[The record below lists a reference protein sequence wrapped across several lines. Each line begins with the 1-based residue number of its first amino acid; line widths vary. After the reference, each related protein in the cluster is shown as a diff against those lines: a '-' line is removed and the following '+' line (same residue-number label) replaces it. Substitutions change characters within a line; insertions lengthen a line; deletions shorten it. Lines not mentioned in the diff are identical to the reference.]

1 MKPNAAILTLCLLLP
16 TLVWA
21 EAPAKPKWHVDAP
34 PGPATDV
41 AIDTRTGTWMS
52 VDIHPDGG
60 RLVFDLLGDIY
71 ELRLSGKGASDE
83 ARPLTSGLAW
93 DMQPRYSPDGKHVA
107 FTSDRDG
114 GDNIWRMASDGAKP
128 TQVTH
133 ERFRLLNSPAWTP
146 DGRFIVA
153 RKHFTSMRS
162 LGAGEIWLY
171 HRDGGDGVQ
180 MTKRANDQ
188 KDLGEPALSPDG
200 RYLYYSRDATPGKV
214 FEYNKDPNRQIYAIE
229 RLDRRTGRVEPF
241 LGGPGGAIRPTPS
254 PDGKT
259 MAYIRRL
266 RGRSVLFLR
275 DLHSGA
281 ERRVK
286 TGLDRDLQET
296 WAIHGVYPAMAWS
309 RDSKTLF
316 FSALGGLHRLD
327 AASGAVEKIPF
338 HVKDKRRIIA
348 ALRYPVEVAPKR
360 FDVRALRQVRVAPD
374 GKRVVFQALGYL
386 WLRDLP
392 GGKARR
398 LTKQRARFE
407 FHPAWSRDSERIVYA
422 TWSDEAFGDVRVIA
436 ANGSGDRVVSSE
448 PGHYVEPAFSPDG
461 RDLVWRKVEGG
472 HLRSGRW
479 SNEPGIWWLPA
490 GQRKAQRVDRKG
502 RAPHFGADGERLFF
516 TEGDGWAAKER
527 HLIGLRLSDRKRVVL
542 ASSPFATTFQVSPE
556 GRWLAFQERYD
567 VWLTPMVEAG
577 RPLVLGAKA
586 KGLPLARVTGDGGD
600 YLHWSGD
607 KLHWSLGPT
616 LWSVSARDALD
627 KAKPGSAKPDTAKPD
642 TAKPDTAKP
651 DTAKPDTAKPDT
663 ATAAAKATSVDL
675 GMDWPADEPAVFM
688 ALVGARIVTMR
699 GDEVL
704 QDGTL
709 LWRGSRIVAVGPRDK
724 VTVPK
729 GATVLDG
736 KGLTAMP
743 GLIDVH
749 NHGSQ
754 GGDGITPQQN
764 FGNLSLLSF
773 GVTTL
778 HDPSNHTATVFAA
791 AELQRAG
798 RIVAPRIFSTGTILY
813 GAKATITAEVDSLKD
828 ARRHMRRL
836 KAWGAFSVKSYNQPR
851 RDQRQQVLTAARELG
866 MMVVPEGGALF
877 MHNMTQVVD
886 GHTGVEHAIPLA
898 TAYDDVLQ
906 LWGQSKVGYTPTLN
920 VAYGGLGGENYWYTN
935 SDVDTHPRLGHFVPP
950 FAIDPRARR
959 PHAAPLDEYNHIAAA
974 KFATQLL
981 RAGGRVQ
988 LGAHGQREGLGV
1000 HWELWSLAQGGMTP
1014 LEALRAGTLHG
1025 AAYLGLDKD
1034 IGSLEVGKLA
1044 DVAIVS
1050 GRPDV
1055 DLRSSEKVK
1064 WTVLGGRVYDAA
1076 TMDEIAPRQV
1086 KQPMVW
1092 WRRPGEGAGIPG
1104 PAGCGCGLGRH

>member
-1 MKPNAAILTLCLLLP
+1 MKAFTPILTLLLC
-16 TLVWA
+16 
-21 EAPAKPKWHVDAP
+21 APAWSAPAAAPSPEPAKAKWNVNAP
-34 PGPATDV
+34 PGPASDV
-41 AIDTRTGTWMS
+41 VIDTRSGTWMS
-52 VDIHPDGG
+52 VAIHPEGK

-71 ELRLSGKGASDE
+71 ELRIGGKGASE
-83 ARPLTSGLAW
+83 LARPLTSGLAW
-93 DMQPRYSPDGKHVA
+93 DMQPRYSPDGEHIV

-114 GDNIWRMASDGAKP
+114 GDNIWRMASDGSKP
-128 TQVTH
+128 TQITR
-133 ERFRLLNSPAWTP
+133 ERFRLLNSPDWTP

-153 RKHFTSMRS
+153 RKHFTSQRS
-162 LGAGEIWLY
+162 IGAGEIWLY
-171 HRDGGDGVQ
+171 DRKGGDGVQ
-180 MTKRANDQ
+180 MTKRANEQ

-200 RYLYYSRDATPGKV
+200 HYLYYSLDATPGKV

-229 RLDRRTGRVEPF
+229 RLDRRTGRVERL

-259 MAYIRRL
+259 MAYIRRV
-266 RGRSVLFLR
+266 RGRSVLLLR
-275 DLHSGA
+275 DLRSGA
-281 ERRVK
+281 ERRIK
-286 TGLDRDLQET
+286 TPLDRDLQET

-309 RDSKTLF
+309 PDSRTLF
-316 FSALGGLHRLD
+316 FSARGALHRLD
-327 AASGAVEKIPF
+327 AASGVVADIPF
-338 HVKDKRRIIA
+338 RVKDKRRIIA
-348 ALRYPVEVAPKR
+348 ALRTPVAVAPKR
-360 FDVRALRQVRVAPD
+360 FEVRALRQVRVSPN
-374 GKRVVFQALGYL
+374 GKQVVYVALGHL
-386 WLRDLP
+386 WLRDLA

-398 LTKQRARFE
+398 LTRQSERFE
-407 FHPAWSRDSERIVYA
+407 FHPAWSRDGKSIVYT
-422 TWSDEAFGDVRVIA
+422 TWNDDKFGDVRVIGA
-436 ANGSGDRVVSSE
+436 DGEGDRVVSSE

-461 RDLVWRKVEGG
+461 RALVWRKTRGG

-479 SNEPGIWWLPA
+479 SNDPGIWWLPA
-490 GQRKAQRVDRKG
+490 GQRKAVRVDREG
-502 RAPHFGADGERLFF
+502 RAPHFGADGDRLFF
-516 TEGDGWAAKER
+516 TEGDGWADKKR
-527 HLIGLRLSDRKRVVL
+527 HLVGLRLSDRKRVPL
-542 ASSPFATTFQVSPE
+542 ATSEFATTFGVSPD
-556 GRWLAFQERYD
+556 GRWLAFYEGYD
-567 VWLTPMVEAG
+567 IWLTPMVAAG
-577 RPLVLGAKA
+577 RPVSLGGKN
-586 KGLPLARVTGDGGD
+586 KGLPLTRVSGDGGA
-600 YLHWSGD
+600 YLHWSTH

-616 LWSVSARDALD
+616 LWSVSAR
-627 KAKPGSAKPDTAKPD
+627 
-642 TAKPDTAKP
+642 
-651 DTAKPDTAKPDT
+651 
-663 ATAAAKATSVDL
+663 AAIDGVKGAATSVDL
-675 GMDWPADEPAVFM
+675 GMPWPADEPAALM

-704 QDGTL
+704 QDGTV
-709 LWRGSRIVAVGPRDK
+709 LWRGARIVAIGPRAR
-724 VTVPK
+724 VQVPR
-729 GATVLDG
+729 GALVLDG
-736 KGLTAMP
+736 EGLTAMP
-743 GLIDVH
+743 GLVDVH

-754 GGDGITPQQN
+754 GGDGITPQQSY
-764 FGNLSLLSF
+764 GNLSLLSF

-778 HDPSNHTATVFAA
+778 HDPSNHTATIFAA

-798 RIVAPRIFSTGTILY
+798 LIVAPRIFSTGTILY
-813 GAKATITAEVDSLKD
+813 GARSTILAKVDSLED

-920 VAYGGLGGENYWYTN
+920 VAYGGLGGENYWYTHT
-935 SDVDTHPRLGHFVPP
+935 DAHAHERLGHFVPP

-959 PHAAPLDEYNHIAAA
+959 PHAAPVAEYNHIAAA
-974 KFATQLL
+974 TFATRLL

-1044 DVAIVS
+1044 DMAIVA
-1050 GRPDV
+1050 GQPDV
-1055 DLRSSEKVK
+1055 VLRDSEKVK

-1086 KQPMVW
+1086 KRPMVW
-1092 WRRPGEGAGIPG
+1092 WRRSGEGTGVVA
-1104 PAGCGCGLGRH
+1104 PAGCGCGLGAP